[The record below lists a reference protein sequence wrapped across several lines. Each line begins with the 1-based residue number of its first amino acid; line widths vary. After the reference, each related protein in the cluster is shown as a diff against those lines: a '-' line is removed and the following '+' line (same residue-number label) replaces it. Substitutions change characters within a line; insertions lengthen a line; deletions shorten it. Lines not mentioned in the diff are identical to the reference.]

1 MSSSPP
7 TLPPDEPFRDMAPLS
22 SHPDPEP
29 SGAEAPDRNLRTDP
43 DRGVGEFGTEG
54 TDPSW
59 LILPEDDEEPTKS
72 PAREAEA
79 DDPNDSV

>member
-1 MSSSPP
+1 MSSSHP
-7 TLPPDEPFRDMAPLS
+7 TLPPDEQFRDVPPLA

-43 DRGVGEFGTEG
+43 GRGVGEQGTEG

-72 PAREAEA
+72 PALDTEA
-79 DDPNDSV
+79 DDPNESN